1 MTRRTFE
8 NPPRRLGTDQTDRPS
23 CVGRK
28 GCAGRTACD
37 DCTGCGSYDSRNGR
51 RRARLWLLALVLAA
65 TASAAAR
72 AGELGTCVQPPA
84 NLVSWWAAEGNAD
97 DETGT
102 NPGDASAAGF
112 APGPVGV
119 AFTFDGDNEFV
130 SVPDDPSLNLAAFTL
145 EGWIESA
152 ELLSPAVG
160 FIAVKSGSD
169 GLEGYEF
176 GVFNATGQLRL
187 SLNGALGGADL
198 IAGPDVIDGQL
209 HHVAASYDGAR
220 LRLYVDGG
228 LVGCL
233 ADSETVQYGVASPFY
248 IGRRPELTFDGDWNG
263 LIDELSLYSRAL
275 CATEI
280 AAIHA
285 AGGSG
290 KCNGGT
296 IATCELF
303 ADRFESGN
311 LCPWS
316 ASAP

>member
-1 MTRRTFE
+1 MTRQTFG
-8 NPPRRLGTDQTDRPS
+8 NRPRRLATTATDRP
-23 CVGRK
+23 GRD
-28 GCAGRTACD
+28 AREGRM
-37 DCTGCGSYDSRNGR
+37 DCGAHDLRNRR
-51 RRARLWLLALVLAA
+51 RRARLWLLVLVLAA
-65 TASAAAR
+65 TSFAAR
-72 AGELGTCVQPPA
+72 AVELGTCVQPPA
-84 NLVSWWAAEGNAD
+84 DLVSWWAAEGNAD

-112 APGPVGV
+112 AAGPVGV
-119 AFTFDGDNEFV
+119 AFTFDGDNDFV

-145 EGWIESA
+145 EAWIEAA

-160 FIAVKSGSD
+160 FIAVKSGTF
-169 GLEGYEF
+169 GLQGYEF
-176 GVFNATGQLRL
+176 GVYNPTGQLRL
-187 SLNGALGGADL
+187 TLNGALGGADL
-198 IAGPDVIDGQL
+198 IAGPDVIDGQP

-220 LRLYVDGG
+220 LRLYVDGR
-228 LVGCL
+228 LVGCH
-233 ADSETVQYGVASPFY
+233 ANSEIVQYGVASPLY

-280 AAIHA
+280 AAIYA

-296 IATCELF
+296 STTCELF
-303 ADRFESGN
+303 LDRFESGN

>member
-1 MTRRTFE
+1 MTRPTCG
-8 NPPRRLGTDQTDRPS
+8 NPPRHPSTDLTDSVSR
-23 CVGRK
+23 R
-28 GCAGRTACD
+28 
-37 DCTGCGSYDSRNGR
+37 GS
-51 RRARLWLLALVLAA
+51 AVLFLLALVFDAG
-65 TASAAAR
+65 ASAAR
-72 AGELGTCVQPPA
+72 AGELGNCVQPPA
-84 NLVSWWAAEGNAD
+84 DLVSWWAAEGDAD

-102 NPGDASAAGF
+102 NPGNASAVDF

-119 AFTFDGDNEFV
+119 AFSFDGDDQFV

-160 FIAVKSGSD
+160 FIAVKSGTF
-169 GLEGYEF
+169 GLQGYEL

-187 SLNGALGGADL
+187 TLNGAAGGADL
-198 IAGPDVIDGQL
+198 IAGPDIIDGEM

-233 ADSETVQYGVASPFY
+233 ADSETVQYGAASPLY

-263 LIDELSLYSRAL
+263 LIDELSIYSRAL
-275 CATEI
+275 CSAEI
-280 AAIHA
+280 EAIHT

-290 KCNGGT
+290 KCDGGT
-296 IATCELF
+296 IASCELF
-303 ADRFESGN
+303 LDRFESGD

-316 ASAP
+316 LTAP

>member
-1 MTRRTFE
+1 MTQQIFE
-8 NPPRRLGTDQTDRPS
+8 YPPGRLGTAFTERRS
-23 CVGRK
+23 
-28 GCAGRTACD
+28 CAGRDACED
-37 DCTGCGSYDSRNGR
+37 RTDCGARDPRDRR

-65 TASAAAR
+65 GSSAAR

-84 NLVSWWAAEGNAD
+84 DLVSWWAAEGNAD

-112 APGPVGV
+112 APGPIGV
-119 AFTFDGDNEFV
+119 AFAFNGDNEFV
-130 SVPDDPSLNLAAFTL
+130 SVPDDPSLNLATFTL
-145 EGWIESA
+145 EAWIEAA

-160 FIAVKSGSD
+160 FIAVKSGSF
-169 GLEGYEF
+169 GLQGYEF

-220 LRLYVDGG
+220 LRLYVDGR
-228 LVGCL
+228 LVGCH
-233 ADSETVQYGVASPFY
+233 ADSETVQYGVASPLY

-280 AAIHA
+280 AAIYA

-296 IATCELF
+296 ITTCELF
-303 ADRFESGN
+303 LDRFESGN

>member
-1 MTRRTFE
+1 MTRQTFE
-8 NPPRRLGTDQTDRPS
+8 YPPRRLGSAPIDSLR
-23 CVGRK
+23 
-28 GCAGRTACD
+28 CAGRKACGE
-37 DCTGCGSYDSRNGR
+37 CTGCESYDFKARR
-51 RRARLWLLALVLAA
+51 RRARLGLLALVLSAA
-65 TASAAAR
+65 SSAAR
-72 AGELGTCVQPPA
+72 ADETGTCVQPPA
-84 NLVSWWAAEGNAD
+84 DLVSWWAAQANAD

-119 AFTFDGDNEFV
+119 AFAFDGDNDVV
-130 SVPDDPSLNLAAFTL
+130 SVPSDPSLNLATFTL
-145 EGWIESA
+145 EAWIQAA

-169 GLEGYEF
+169 GLQGYEF

-198 IAGPDVIDGQL
+198 IAGPDVIDGQP

-220 LRLYVDGG
+220 LRLYVDGR
-228 LVGCL
+228 LVGCH
-233 ADSETVQYGVASPFY
+233 ADSETVQYGVASPLY

-263 LIDELSLYSRAL
+263 LIDELSIYSRAL

-290 KCNGGT
+290 KCHGGT